1 MSTLNVTNIKA
12 ADGTSSLSIANST
25 GVITT
30 TKEIVNSDY
39 MIQQWRIQSDA
50 NNGVNDFLKAT
61 GVWEPNDSTAYHGI
75 GNYPTSAD
83 MSLDVST
90 GTFTFP
96 RTGVYLVRF
105 SASIRIADGDTTA
118 KIIIYATID
127 GGASDYVSQAQCS
140 IGQDSNGASTWGSAI
155 CETLVNVTN
164 TTNVK
169 VRFGTANFSSGT
181 YIGGSDVLT
190 QSGVIFERK
199 GPSQ

>member
-1 MSTLNVTNIKA
+1 MSKLSVNTIAHTS
-12 ADGTSSLSIANST
+12 GTTAMTIDNT
-25 GVITT
+25 GVVTT
-30 TKEIVNSDY
+30 TKELLNPNY
-39 MIQQWRIQSDA
+39 MIQQWRVQTDFST
-50 NNGVNDFLKAT
+50 NNSFIKGT

-75 GNYPTSAD
+75 GNYPSSAD

-105 SASIRIADGDTTA
+105 FASIRIENGDTTV
-118 KIIIYATID
+118 KINIYATIN
-127 GGASDYVSQAQCS
+127 GGATDSDYTSQAQCT
-140 IGQDSNGASTWGSAI
+140 IGHAGANAWGSAI

-169 VRFGTANFSSGT
+169 VRFKTDNFSSGT
-181 YIGGSDVLT
+181 YIGGSDT
-190 QSGVIFERK
+190 QTTSGVIFERK